1 MRWLVRCLG
10 PALWLFS
17 PGCAAHTSGA
27 PPTSTADQGQG
38 DAVAAR
44 DASGD
49 LILCGGV
56 AKSRVDDPR
65 WLAGLARDDLLIFR
79 VVSGEAQAIDV
90 SFRLSRLERRGSSV
104 AALFEPEPAL
114 DYPGKLEPYWLAGNS
129 EALWR
134 LDHHPQLIEP
144 GFVPLAAD
152 GRVLLDPNQGA
163 ALWLSNRWEQPNAEQ
178 REPDQGW
185 VVEELSMTLEGP
197 VRGDRC
203 ARLSRAEG
211 NQAVVV
217 CGDVGVVQVDRGAQG
232 PAAEHWQLVEIRR

>member
-1 MRWLVRCLG
+1 MRWLVRCFG
-10 PALWLFS
+10 PALCLFAL
-17 PGCAAHTSGA
+17 GCAAHASSA
-27 PPTSTADQGQG
+27 PPTSTAQ
-38 DAVAAR
+38 AVAAR
-44 DASGD
+44 DESGD
-49 LILCGGV
+49 LILRGGV
-56 AKSRVDDPR
+56 TRSRVDDPR
-65 WLAGLARDDLLIFR
+65 WLAGLERDDLLVFS
-79 VVSGEAQAIDV
+79 VVSGEAQPISV
-90 SFRLSRLERRGSSV
+90 SFRLSRLERRGASV
-104 AALFEPEPAL
+104 AGLFEPAPSP
-114 DYPGKLEPYWLAGNS
+114 DYPGKLEPYWLAGNG

-163 ALWLSNRWEQPNAEQ
+163 ALWLSKHWEQTNAEQ
-178 REPDQGW
+178 GEPDQGW

-217 CGDVGVVQVDRGAQG
+217 CGDVGVVQFDRGVQG
-232 PAAEHWQLVEIRR
+232 PGAEHWQLVEIRR